1 MNKRLYVDLHVLQTV
16 PPAVSIGMI
25 REVPKPPCMVG
36 FGELEF
42 LPKRGN
48 APCEPCFVRSC

>member
-25 REVPKPPCMVG
+25 RKSENRSVRWGSRARVSSQAW
-36 FGELEF
+36 
-42 LPKRGN
+42 KRHAN
-48 APCEPCFVRSC
+48 HVS